1 MLLNGNVVIYAAVSP
16 TYWAKIVLGRG
27 SSALLRIL
35 GLATTNL
42 LSFAW
47 FLIFGDISVFKIA
60 VVALALVVVGITYA
74 GYGAYAS
81 FIGAI
86 VMGLIAVLSSAVN
99 SLFLRRDPKKSVA
112 TVPPRGKFAYY
123 IVELPM
129 QVGRGVG
136 GLRGST
142 GVCFRDLS
150 HTITEES
157 LGAEYDA
164 PR

>member
-1 MLLNGNVVIYAAVSP
+1 MVFWFGTDSKKSSKQSREAKSVWPLNYVKVPSISFSLPQAVSP

-112 TVPPRGKFAYY
+112 TVPPRGSSWIY
-123 IVELPM
+123 
-129 QVGRGVG
+129 G
-136 GLRGST
+136 GLFS
-142 GVCFRDLS
+142 
-150 HTITEES
+150 
-157 LGAEYDA
+157 
-164 PR
+164 